1 MKRRTSILSVGVLL
15 GAALMLSLAG
25 TPAAAAEGKE
35 AIEKRIALMKNG
47 VLKNYLY
54 AKNYAKEGKGT
65 AAGVAEHAL
74 LLNEASKQVVALFP
88 KGTGRG
94 DFDDKTTRSLP
105 KIWEDWDGFKKA
117 AEGLTRESAKLAEV
131 AAGGDKDAI
140 AAQFAQTGKIGC
152 GGCHKPFRGA
162 KVK

>member
-1 MKRRTSILSVGVLL
+1 MKFVARVFGVGVLV
-15 GAALMLSLAG
+15 GAALTFSVAG
-25 TPAAAAEGKE
+25 TPAFAADGKD
-35 AIEKRIALMKNG
+35 AIEKRITLMKNG

-54 AKNYAKEGKGT
+54 AKKFAKEGEGT
-65 AAGVAEHAL
+65 AEGVVKHAKL
-74 LLNEASKQVVALFP
+74 LSEASAQVVALFP

-94 DFDDKTTRSLP
+94 DYDEKMTRALP
-105 KIWEDWDGFKKA
+105 KIWEDWAGFKTA
-117 AEGLTRESAKLAEV
+117 ANVLTQESAKLAEV

-140 AAQFAQTGKIGC
+140 AAQFGKTAKLGC